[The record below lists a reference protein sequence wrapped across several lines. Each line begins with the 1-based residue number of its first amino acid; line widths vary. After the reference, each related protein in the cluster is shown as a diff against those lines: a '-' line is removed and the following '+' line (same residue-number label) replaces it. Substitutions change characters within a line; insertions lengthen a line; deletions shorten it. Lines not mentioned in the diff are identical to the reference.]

1 MSIQSNDEK
10 RVKKLKIWNK
20 IIELIG
26 INNAKDFVKN
36 TIDDDADEFI
46 MVNVYKYTSFVEG
59 NYRDKLVIDLNSV
72 IDDYLKTSLV
82 QYRC

>member
-1 MSIQSNDEK
+1 MQSNDK
-10 RVKKLKIWNK
+10 KFFKKLREIWNK

-26 INNAKDFVKN
+26 VNNAKNFLEN
-36 TIDDDADEFI
+36 TIVDDADKFI
-46 MVNVYKYTSFVEG
+46 MVNVYKDTSFVAG
-59 NYRDKLVIDLNSV
+59 NYRDKLVIVLNSV